1 MSTPHQQQ
9 HGVTIGGQCY
19 TVDEN
24 GKFVKV
30 EDRPQ
35 EGDK

>member
-1 MSTPHQQQ
+1 MSQQKQ
-9 HGVTIGGQCY
+9 HGVTIGGKRY

-30 EDRPQ
+30 E
-35 EGDK
+35 EEEEK